1 VAKISACTELANI
14 PRIITGKGI
23 NTGTS
28 KQKTDTTISSATTF
42 PKSRKL
48 SDSGFEKSSNILIG
62 KKKRRWRDIS
72 CEESKPFFFK
82 SSVKITD

>member
-28 KQKTDTTISSATTF
+28 KQKTDTTISSAKIF
-42 PKSRKL
+42 PNKRKL
-48 SDSGFEKSSNILIG
+48 SDKGFVKSSNILIG
-62 KKKRRWRDIS
+62 KNMGVGEIYLAKNPNPFS
-72 CEESKPFFFK
+72 LKPA
-82 SSVKITD
+82 